1 MKNLKGKVALV
12 TGASRDIGRS
22 ISISLAKAGVKV
34 LVNYYRDKSM
44 GEETVSIIKNNGGD
58 AIAVYADVTNSGD
71 VSNMIKESQKVFG
84 NEVHILVNNVGGLFA
99 RKKISEIDENFYN
112 LLMDVNFKSVFLVTK
127 AIKPIMPEG
136 GSIVNISSQA
146 ARDGGGPGSSLYSAS
161 KGAVTSYTRALAR
174 EFGPDGIRVNAITAG
189 MTSTRFHDDFTSDE
203 IRKKVAGATPLR
215 REGKPEEIADLAIY
229 LASDSSSYITG
240 ANIDINGGILNLS
253 LIHI

>member
-1 MKNLKGKVALV
+1 MKNLVGKVALV
-12 TGASRDIGRS
+12 TGASRDIGRA

-58 AIAVYADVTNSGD
+58 AKAVFADVTNSVD
-71 VSNMIKESQKVFG
+71 VSKMIKKSQEVFG

-127 AIKPIMPEG
+127 AIKPLMPEG

-146 ARDGGGPGSSLYSAS
+146 ARDGGGSGSSLYSAS
-161 KGAVTSYTRALAR
+161 KGAVTSYTRALAK

-203 IRKKVAGATPLR
+203 IRKKVAGATPLG
-215 REGKPEEIADLAIY
+215 REGRPEEIADLAIY

-240 ANIDINGGILNLS
+240 ANMDINGGILNS
-253 LIHI
+253 

>member
-1 MKNLKGKVALV
+1 MKNLVGKVALV
-12 TGASRDIGRS
+12 TGASRDIGRA

-44 GEETVSIIKNNGGD
+44 GEQTVSIIKNNGGD
-58 AIAVYADVTNSGD
+58 AKAVFADVTNSVD
-71 VSNMIKESQKVFG
+71 VSKMIKKSQEVFG

-127 AIKPIMPEG
+127 AIKPLMPEG

-146 ARDGGGPGSSLYSAS
+146 ARDGGGSGSSLYSAS
-161 KGAVTSYTRALAR
+161 KGAVTSYTRALAK

-203 IRKKVAGATPLR
+203 IRKKVAGATPLG
-215 REGKPEEIADLAIY
+215 REGRPEEIADLAIY

-240 ANIDINGGILNLS
+240 ANIDINGGILNS
-253 LIHI
+253 

>member
-1 MKNLKGKVALV
+1 VKNLIGKVALV
-12 TGASRDIGRS
+12 TGASRDIGRA

-58 AIAVYADVTNSGD
+58 AKAVYADVTNSGD
-71 VSNMIKESQKVFG
+71 VSKMIKKSQEVFG

-127 AIKPIMPEG
+127 AIKPLMPEG

-146 ARDGGGPGSSLYSAS
+146 ARDGGGSGSSLYSAS
-161 KGAVTSYTRALAR
+161 KGAVTSYTRALAK

-203 IRKKVAGATPLR
+203 IRKKVAAATPLR
-215 REGKPEEIADLAIY
+215 REGKPEEIADLAMY
-229 LASDSSSYITG
+229 LTSDSSSYITG
-240 ANIDINGGILNLS
+240 ANIDINGGILNS
-253 LIHI
+253 

>member
-1 MKNLKGKVALV
+1 MKNLIGKVALV
-12 TGASRDIGRS
+12 TGASRDIGRA
-22 ISISLAKAGVKV
+22 ISISLANAGVKV

-112 LLMDVNFKSVFLVTK
+112 LLLDVNFKSVFLVTK

-240 ANIDINGGILNLS
+240 ANIDINGGILNS
-253 LIHI
+253 

>member
-1 MKNLKGKVALV
+1 MKNLIGKVAQV
-12 TGASRDIGRS
+12 KGASRDIGRA
-22 ISISLAKAGVKV
+22 ISISLANVGVKV

-44 GEETVSIIKNNGGD
+44 GEETVSIIKNNWGD
-58 AIAVYADVTNSGD
+58 ARAVYADVTNSGD

-84 NEVHILVNNVGGLFA
+84 DEVHILVNNVGGLFV

-161 KGAVTSYTRALAR
+161 KGAITSYTRDLAK

-189 MTSTRFHDDFTSDE
+189 MTSTRFHDHFTSDE
-203 IRKKVAGATPLR
+203 IRKKVAVATPLR

-240 ANIDINGGILNLS
+240 ANIDINGGILNS
-253 LIHI
+253 

>member
-1 MKNLKGKVALV
+1 MKNLVGKVALV
-12 TGASRDIGRS
+12 TGASRDIGRA

-44 GEETVSIIKNNGGD
+44 GDETVSIIKNNGGD
-58 AIAVYADVTNSGD
+58 AKAVYADVTNSGD
-71 VSNMIKESQKVFG
+71 ISKMIKKSQEVFG

-127 AIKPIMPEG
+127 AIKPFMPEG

-146 ARDGGGPGSSLYSAS
+146 ARDGGGSGSSLYSAS
-161 KGAVTSYTRALAR
+161 KGAVTSYTRALAK

-215 REGKPEEIADLAIY
+215 REGRPEEIADLAIY

-240 ANIDINGGILNLS
+240 ANIDINGGILNS
-253 LIHI
+253 

>member
-1 MKNLKGKVALV
+1 MKNLTGKVALV
-12 TGASRDIGRS
+12 TGASRDIGRA

-58 AIAVYADVTNSGD
+58 AKAVYADVTNSGD
-71 VSNMIKESQKVFG
+71 VSKMIKKSQEVFG

-127 AIKPIMPEG
+127 AIKPLMPEG

-146 ARDGGGPGSSLYSAS
+146 ARDGGGSGSSLYSAS
-161 KGAVTSYTRALAR
+161 KGAVTSYTRALAK

-203 IRKKVAGATPLR
+203 IRKKVAGETPLG
-215 REGKPEEIADLAIY
+215 REGRPEEIADLAIY

-240 ANIDINGGILNLS
+240 ANIDINGGILNS
-253 LIHI
+253 

>member
-1 MKNLKGKVALV
+1 MKNLVGKVALV
-12 TGASRDIGRS
+12 TGASRDIGRA

-58 AIAVYADVTNSGD
+58 AKAVFADVTNSVD
-71 VSNMIKESQKVFG
+71 VSKMIKKSQEVFG

-127 AIKPIMPEG
+127 AIKPLMPEG

-146 ARDGGGPGSSLYSAS
+146 ARDGGGSGSSLYSAS
-161 KGAVTSYTRALAR
+161 KGAVTSYTRALAK

-203 IRKKVAGATPLR
+203 IRKKVAGATPLG
-215 REGKPEEIADLAIY
+215 REGRPEEIADLAIY

-240 ANIDINGGILNLS
+240 ANIDINGGILNS
-253 LIHI
+253 

>member
-1 MKNLKGKVALV
+1 MKNLIGKVALV
-12 TGASRDIGRS
+12 TGASRDIGRA
-22 ISISLAKAGVKV
+22 ISISLANAGVKV

-58 AIAVYADVTNSGD
+58 AKAVYADVTNSGD

-203 IRKKVAGATPLR
+203 IRKKVAGATPLG

-240 ANIDINGGILNLS
+240 ANIDINGGILNS
-253 LIHI
+253 

>member
-1 MKNLKGKVALV
+1 VKNLIGKVALV
-12 TGASRDIGRS
+12 TGASRDIGRA
-22 ISISLAKAGVKV
+22 ISISLANAGVKV

-240 ANIDINGGILNLS
+240 ANIDINGGILNS
-253 LIHI
+253 

>member
-1 MKNLKGKVALV
+1 MKNLIGKVALV
-12 TGASRDIGRS
+12 TGASRDIGRA
-22 ISISLAKAGVKV
+22 ISISLANAGVKV

-99 RKKISEIDENFYN
+99 RKKISEIDENFYY

-146 ARDGGGPGSSLYSAS
+146 ARDGGGAGSSLYSAS
-161 KGAVTSYTRALAR
+161 KGAVTSYTRALAK
-174 EFGPDGIRVNAITAG
+174 EFGPDRIRVNAITAG
-189 MTSTRFHDDFTSDE
+189 MISTRFHDDFTSDE

-240 ANIDINGGILNLS
+240 ANIDINGGILNS
-253 LIHI
+253 

>member
-1 MKNLKGKVALV
+1 MKNLVGKVALV
-12 TGASRDIGRS
+12 TGASRDIGRA

-58 AIAVYADVTNSGD
+58 AKAVYADVTNSGD
-71 VSNMIKESQKVFG
+71 VSKMIKKSQEVFG

-127 AIKPIMPEG
+127 AIKPLMPEG

-146 ARDGGGPGSSLYSAS
+146 ARDGGGSGSSLYSAS
-161 KGAVTSYTRALAR
+161 KGAVTSYTRALAK

-215 REGKPEEIADLAIY
+215 REGRPEEIADLAIY

-240 ANIDINGGILNLS
+240 ANIDINGGILNS
-253 LIHI
+253 

>member
-1 MKNLKGKVALV
+1 MKNLIGKVALV
-12 TGASRDIGRS
+12 TGASRDIGRA
-22 ISISLAKAGVKV
+22 ISISLANAGVKV

-161 KGAVTSYTRALAR
+161 KGAVTSYTRALAK

-240 ANIDINGGILNLS
+240 ANIDINGGILNS
-253 LIHI
+253 

>member
-1 MKNLKGKVALV
+1 MKNLIGKVALV
-12 TGASRDIGRS
+12 TGASRDIGRA
-22 ISISLAKAGVKV
+22 ISISLANAGVKV

-215 REGKPEEIADLAIY
+215 SCLLYTSPSPRD
-229 LASDSSSYITG
+229 
-240 ANIDINGGILNLS
+240 
-253 LIHI
+253 

>member
-1 MKNLKGKVALV
+1 MKNLIGKVALV
-12 TGASRDIGRS
+12 TGASRDIGRA

-58 AIAVYADVTNSGD
+58 AKAVYADVTNSGD
-71 VSNMIKESQKVFG
+71 VSKMIKKSQEVFG

-99 RKKISEIDENFYN
+99 RKRISEIDENFYN

-127 AIKPIMPEG
+127 AIKPLMPEG

-146 ARDGGGPGSSLYSAS
+146 ARDGGGSGSSLYSAS
-161 KGAVTSYTRALAR
+161 KGAVTSYTRALAK

-215 REGKPEEIADLAIY
+215 REGRPEEIADLAIY

-240 ANIDINGGILNLS
+240 ANIDINGGILNS
-253 LIHI
+253 

>member
-1 MKNLKGKVALV
+1 
-12 TGASRDIGRS
+12 
-22 ISISLAKAGVKV
+22 
-34 LVNYYRDKSM
+34 
-44 GEETVSIIKNNGGD
+44 
-58 AIAVYADVTNSGD
+58 
-71 VSNMIKESQKVFG
+71 
-84 NEVHILVNNVGGLFA
+84 
-99 RKKISEIDENFYN
+99 
-112 LLMDVNFKSVFLVTK
+112 
-127 AIKPIMPEG
+127 MPDG

-240 ANIDINGGILNLS
+240 ANIDINGGILNS
-253 LIHI
+253 

>member
-1 MKNLKGKVALV
+1 MKNLIGKVALV
-12 TGASRDIGRS
+12 TGASRDIGRA

-34 LVNYYRDKSM
+34 LVNYFRDKSM
-44 GEETVSIIKNNGGD
+44 GEETVSIINNNGGD
-58 AIAVYADVTNSGD
+58 AKTVYADVTNSKD

-240 ANIDINGGILNLS
+240 ANIDINGGILNS
-253 LIHI
+253 

>member
-1 MKNLKGKVALV
+1 VKNLIGKVALV
-12 TGASRDIGRS
+12 TGASRDIGRA

-58 AIAVYADVTNSGD
+58 AIAFYADVTNSGD
-71 VSNMIKESQKVFG
+71 VSNMIKESQKAFG

-127 AIKPIMPEG
+127 AIKPLMPKG
-136 GSIVNISSQA
+136 GSIINISSQA
-146 ARDGGGPGSSLYSAS
+146 ARDGGGSGSSLYSAS

-240 ANIDINGGILNLS
+240 ANIDINGGILNS
-253 LIHI
+253 

>member
-1 MKNLKGKVALV
+1 MKNLIGKVALV
-12 TGASRDIGRS
+12 TGASRDIGRA
-22 ISISLAKAGVKV
+22 ISISLANAGVKV

-58 AIAVYADVTNSGD
+58 AIAVYADVTNSGN

-112 LLMDVNFKSVFLVTK
+112 LLMDVNFKSVFLMTK

-161 KGAVTSYTRALAR
+161 KGAVTSYTRALAK

-240 ANIDINGGILNLS
+240 ANIDINGGILNS
-253 LIHI
+253 

>member
-1 MKNLKGKVALV
+1 VKNLIGKVALV
-12 TGASRDIGRS
+12 TGASRDIGRA
-22 ISISLAKAGVKV
+22 ISISLANVGVKV

-44 GEETVSIIKNNGGD
+44 GEETVSIIKNNWGD
-58 AIAVYADVTNSGD
+58 ARAVYADVTNSGD

-84 NEVHILVNNVGGLFA
+84 DEVHILVNNVGGLFV

-161 KGAVTSYTRALAR
+161 KGAITSYTRDLAK

-189 MTSTRFHDDFTSDE
+189 MTSTRFHDHFTSDE
-203 IRKKVAGATPLR
+203 IRKKVAVATPLR

-240 ANIDINGGILNLS
+240 ANIDINGGILNS
-253 LIHI
+253 